1 MSTPMHNLGLTLR
14 QFAQDARY
22 AIRILTR
29 AKLFTATAVLCLAL
43 GIGGNTAL
51 FSAVRSVLWTPL
63 PWEDADRIVAIEETN
78 PEGRDHAVALPNFDD
93 WAEQQTAFE
102 ELGAVRRLAFNLG
115 GIDRPEHVGGAQVTA
130 GVIRALRITPTYG
143 RVFTA
148 DDDQPGT
155 DPVAMISTALH
166 DNVYDGDASAIGS
179 TIALDGKPFTIVGV
193 LPPDYELLNGT
204 QDVLVP
210 LGQFRDSFPGFSQR
224 GTHPNIVV
232 IGRLAEGRSLE
243 DARTELSGIA
253 ARLAE
258 AYPDTNRGQ
267 GVSINP
273 LLEHTVGGAR
283 KPMMFLLAA
292 VGLVLLI
299 AAANVAGLLV
309 ARAHARAGEFGLR
322 RALGATRGRLVR
334 QLLTESLVLGLLG
347 GAAGVLVGAWGLEV
361 ILEVLATDEPRI
373 ANAGIDWVVLGF
385 TAILAGVTAV
395 GFGLLPAT
403 AAIRPKTSRRGAR
416 IQGLL
421 VIGELALAVVLLAAA
436 MLSFRSLQAMNAIE
450 LGFQPQGVL
459 NVRVLL
465 NKEDYP
471 DAPSWDRF
479 FSGVTERVGA
489 LPGVESVSHA
499 TMTPMWDY
507 TNTSPVHSED
517 HPAADKTEMDTMLH
531 FVVAEDYFD
540 VLGATLLAGRTLNA
554 DDMRDESMVVVIDR
568 SMAEAYWPGED
579 AIGKRISWGASPHGT
594 WHEVVGVVETMQH
607 YDVRRGST
615 FETFSPMTPQTRHG
629 LAQFGMTM
637 SIVVRARD
645 GLDLE
650 PVADA
655 VRDAVLDIDPD
666 QPVFGAK
673 PLSDIVAAKRLR
685 HVVLAG
691 LLGTF
696 AALALV
702 LSAVGLYG
710 VTSYT
715 VGRRTREIGI
725 RIALGATAKD
735 VVRLIVGQSSR
746 LALIGAGIGTVLA
759 LLVGLAARGLIYGVS
774 TLDPITYVA
783 TAAVLLTVASIAAYL
798 PARRATKIDPT
809 TALRR

>member
-1 MSTPMHNLGLTLR
+1 MHTFGRVLR
-14 QFAQDARY
+14 QFAQDTRY
-22 AIRILTR
+22 AVRILTR

-78 PEGRDHAVALPNFDD
+78 PEGHDHAVSLPNFDD

-102 ELGAVRRLAFNLG
+102 EFGAVRRLAFNLG
-115 GIDRPEHVGGAQVTA
+115 GIDRPEHVGGAQVTV
-130 GVIRALRITPTYG
+130 GVLRALRVTPTHG
-143 RVFTA
+143 RIFT
-148 DDDQPGT
+148 DEDDQPGA
-155 DPVAMISTALH
+155 DPVAIITTALH
-166 DNVYDGDASAIGS
+166 DNVFDGDPAAVGS
-179 TIALDGKPFTIVGV
+179 PIQLDGKPFTVVGV

-210 LGQFRDSFPGFSQR
+210 LGQWRDSFPGFSQR
-224 GTHPNIVV
+224 GTHPNIIVV
-232 IGRLAEGRSLE
+232 GRIASGRTLE
-243 DARTELSGIA
+243 DAKTELSGIA
-253 ARLAE
+253 DRLAE

-267 GVSINP
+267 GIAMNP
-273 LLEHTVGGAR
+273 LLEHNVGGAR
-283 KPMMFLLAA
+283 KPLMFLLAA

-361 ILEVLATDEPRI
+361 ILEVLATDEPRV
-373 ANAGIDWVVLGF
+373 AGAEIDWVVLGF
-385 TAILAGVTAV
+385 TTILAGVTAV

-403 AAIRPKTSRRGAR
+403 AAIRPTSSRRGAR
-416 IQGLL
+416 MQGLL
-421 VIGELALAVVLLAAA
+421 VVGELALAVVLLAAA
-436 MLSFRSLQAMNAIE
+436 MLSFRSLQAMNAVE
-450 LGFQPQGVL
+450 LGFSPEGVL

-465 NKEDYP
+465 NKEEYP
-471 DAPSWDRF
+471 DDASWDRF
-479 FSGVTERVGA
+479 FTEVTERVAA
-489 LPGVESVSHA
+489 LPGVEAVSHG

-507 TNTSPVHSED
+507 TNTSRVHAED

-540 VLGATLLAGRTLNA
+540 VLGAQLLQGRAFTA
-554 DDMRDESMVVVIDR
+554 DDMQDGRLVVMIDR
-568 SMAEAYWPGED
+568 SMAEAYWPDED
-579 AIGKRISWGASPHGT
+579 PIGKRISWGSGPEGT
-594 WHEVVGVVETMQH
+594 WHEVIGVVETMQH
-607 YDVRRGST
+607 FEAQRGQVL
-615 FETFSPMTPQTRHG
+615 EAFSPMTPQTRQG

-637 SIVVRARD
+637 SILVRAD
-645 GLDLE
+645 GTLE

-655 VRDAVLDIDPD
+655 VRDAVLDVDPD
-666 QPVFGAK
+666 QPVFAAQ
-673 PLSDIVAAKRLR
+673 PLTDIVAAKRLR
-685 HVVLAG
+685 HVLLAG

-696 AALALV
+696 AGLALV

-759 LLVGLAARGLIYGVS
+759 LLVGLAARGLVYGVS

-783 TAAVLLTVASIAAYL
+783 TAAVLLTVASLAAYL

>member
-1 MSTPMHNLGLTLR
+1 MSTFLDSLGRIVR
-14 QFAQDARY
+14 QFVQDTRY

-29 AKLFTATAVLCLAL
+29 AKLFTATAVICLAL

-63 PWEDADRIVAIEETN
+63 PWEDAERIVAIEETN
-78 PEGRDHAVALPNFDD
+78 PEGRDHSVSLPNFDD
-93 WAEQQTAFE
+93 WMEQQTAFE
-102 ELGAVRRLAFNLG
+102 SLGAVRRLAFNLG
-115 GIDRPEHVGGAQVTA
+115 GIDRPEHVGGAQVTV
-130 GVIRALRITPTYG
+130 GVLQALRVEPAHG
-143 RVFTA
+143 RIFTG
-148 DDDQPGT
+148 DDDQPGA
-155 DPVAMISTALH
+155 DPVAIISHALH
-166 DNVYDGDASAIGS
+166 DNVFDGDPSAVGS
-179 TIALDGKPFTIVGV
+179 SIQLDGKPFTVVGV
-193 LPPDYELLNGT
+193 LPDDYELLGGR

-210 LGQFRDSFPGFSQR
+210 LGQWRDTFPGFSQR

-232 IGRLAEGRSLE
+232 VGRIADGRTLE
-243 DARTELSGIA
+243 DARAELSGIA

-267 GVSINP
+267 GVAINP

-283 KPMMFLLAA
+283 KPLMFLLAA

-347 GAAGVLVGAWGLEV
+347 GAAGILVGAWGLEV
-361 ILEVLATDEPRI
+361 ILEVLATDEPRV
-373 ANAGIDWVVLGF
+373 AGAEIDWVVLAF
-385 TAILAGVTAV
+385 TTVLAGVTAV

-403 AAIRPKTSRRGAR
+403 AAIRPRTSRRGAR
-416 IQGLL
+416 VQGLL
-421 VIGELALAVVLLAAA
+421 VVGELALAVVLLAAA
-436 MLSFRSLQAMNAIE
+436 MLSFRSLQAMHAVE

-471 DAPSWDRF
+471 DAASWDRF
-479 FSGVTERVGA
+479 FGEVTERVGA
-489 LPGVESVSHA
+489 LPGVEAVSHA
-499 TMTPMWDY
+499 TMTPMWDH
-507 TNTSPVHSED
+507 TNTARVHAED
-517 HPAADKTEMDTMLH
+517 HPAADKTEMDMMLH
-531 FVVAEDYFD
+531 FVVAEGYFD
-540 VLGATLLAGRTLNA
+540 VLGAQLLQGRTFTT
-554 DDMRDESMVVVIDR
+554 DDMQDGHLVVVVDR
-568 SMAEAYWPGED
+568 SMAEAYWPDED
-579 AIGKRISWGASPHGT
+579 PIGKRISWGSGPDGT
-594 WHEVVGVVETMQH
+594 WREVIGVVETMQH
-607 YDVRRGST
+607 YELDRGST
-615 FETFSPMTPQTRHG
+615 FEGFSPMTPKTRQG

-637 SIVVRARD
+637 SILVRAD
-645 GLDLE
+645 GALE

-655 VRDAVLDIDPD
+655 VRETVLDIDPD
-666 QPVFGAK
+666 QPVFAAK
-673 PLSDIVAAKRLR
+673 PLTDIVAAKRLR

-696 AALALV
+696 AALALI

-715 VGRRTREIGI
+715 VGRRTRELGI
-725 RIALGATAKD
+725 RIALGATPRD

-746 LALIGAGIGTVLA
+746 LALVGAGIGIVLA
-759 LLVGLAARGLIYGVS
+759 VLVGLAARGLVYGVS
-774 TLDPITYVA
+774 TLDPVTYVA
-783 TAAVLLTVASIAAYL
+783 TAAVLLTVASVAAYL